1 MDGMMNCQQAREH
14 LGPYIDGELDADPT
28 AALESHLTGCIS
40 CRAEADALRELASSL
55 SPPAPEAP
63 PSLWSAIESRLGQDE
78 RIWERTPG
86 RAMTRSVFGL
96 RRVVALAA
104 VIVFVVGLGLIGL
117 AQFTSSASAATVD
130 FSALLDNVQLNPRQA
145 FRDFLT
151 MYQGRPGTIEQAHRH
166 ADGLNFAV
174 PEFLPFGFKREA
186 IYRLRFG
193 DRPGLAATYA
203 RDGEFLAAIFHRP
216 VKRED
221 FGTHRDYDC
230 VIGQHRGRAV
240 RVGDW
245 KLVHLTDPSTCHCVL
260 SRLDETTEIPAIMS
274 AISPGLRTG
283 AGAITTD

>member
-1 MDGMMNCQQAREH
+1 MMNCEQSREH
-14 LGPYIDGELDADPT
+14 LGTYIDGELDAELT
-28 AALESHLTGCIS
+28 AALTSHLTGCVS

-55 SPPAPEAP
+55 SPAAAEVPT
-63 PSLWSAIESRLGQDE
+63 SLWSAIESRLSQDE
-78 RIWERTPG
+78 RVGERTPG
-86 RAMTRSVFGL
+86 QVTPRLVFGL

-130 FSALLDNVQLNPRQA
+130 FSALLDGVQLNPRQA
-145 FRDFLT
+145 FGDFLT
-151 MYQGRPGTIEQAHRH
+151 MYQGRPGTIEQARRH
-166 ADGLNFAV
+166 ADGLDFAV
-174 PEFLPFGFKREA
+174 PEDLPGGFKREA

-193 DRPGLAATYA
+193 DQPGLAATYA

-230 VIGQHRGRAV
+230 VIGNHRGHAV
-240 RVGDW
+240 KVGDW

-260 SRLDETTEIPAIMS
+260 SRLDETTEIPAIMN
-274 AISPGLRTG
+274 AISPKLQE
-283 AGAITTD
+283 ASNATD

>member
-1 MDGMMNCQQAREH
+1 MNCDQTHEH
-14 LGPYIDGELDADPT
+14 LGPYIDGELDADLT
-28 AALESHLTGCIS
+28 AELESHLTGCIS

-55 SPPAPEAP
+55 SPDAPEVPA
-63 PSLWSAIESRLGQDE
+63 SLWSAIESRLGQNEGVDG
-78 RIWERTPG
+78 RTPG
-86 RAMTRSVFGL
+86 RAMTHSVFGL

-117 AQFTSSASAATVD
+117 AQFTSSASAASVD

-151 MYQGRPGTIEQAHRH
+151 MYQGRPGTIEQARRH
-166 ADGLNFAV
+166 ADGLNFAL
-174 PEFLPFGFKREA
+174 PESLPGGFKREA
-186 IYRLRFG
+186 IYLLRFG

-260 SRLDETTEIPAIMS
+260 SRLDETTEIPAIMI
-274 AISPGLRTG
+274 AISPELRTK
-283 AGAITTD
+283 AVAAERD